1 LHIRHSRK
9 WRTIMAN
16 DNQKTNN
23 PLDDDLGQITLTL
36 EDDSELLCD
45 ILAVFPCDDKEYIA
59 LLPVDGDEEDVFLYQ
74 FIAHSEDDVELLNIE
89 NDDEFD
95 NVCEAFDALLD
106 SEEFDELYGDDED
119 DEEA

>member
-1 LHIRHSRK
+1 
-9 WRTIMAN
+9 MAN

-45 ILAVFPCDDKEYIA
+45 ILAVFPCDGKEYIA

-89 NDDEFD
+89 NDDEF
-95 NVCEAFDALLD
+95 NRIAGIIEAYEA
-106 SEEFDELYGDDED
+106 GKED
-119 DEEA
+119 

>member
-1 LHIRHSRK
+1 
-9 WRTIMAN
+9 MAN

-45 ILAVFPCDDKEYIA
+45 ILAVFPCDGKEYIA

-74 FIAHSEDDVELLNIE
+74 FVAHSEDDVELLNIE
-89 NDDEFD
+89 DDEEFD

-106 SEEFDELYGDDED
+106 SEEFDELYGDEED

>member
-1 LHIRHSRK
+1 
-9 WRTIMAN
+9 MAN

-45 ILAVFPCDDKEYIA
+45 ILAVFPCDGKEYIA

-89 NDDEFD
+89 SDEEFD
-95 NVCEAFDALLD
+95 NVCFFVIFLVAV
-106 SEEFDELYGDDED
+106 
-119 DEEA
+119 